1 MYCCCVDTQRVTA
14 NEPYGESLEVVDF
27 AGIKAYSMS
36 TKARDSAEDFNT
48 PTAGSESRFPQGIWS
63 DGTTMWVADALDK
76 KIYAYNQPVSIK
88 HTVQQQINRQ
98 QRGYIKAVDR
108 DTGIVTIIWSPR
120 RVNHEEKLPLARR
133 ADHGAALGAGINNGD
148 SP

>member
-48 PTAGSESRFPQGIWS
+48 PTAGSESRFPQGIWN
-63 DGTTMWVADALDK
+63 DGTTMW
-76 KIYAYNQPVSIK
+76 
-88 HTVQQQINRQ
+88 
-98 QRGYIKAVDR
+98 